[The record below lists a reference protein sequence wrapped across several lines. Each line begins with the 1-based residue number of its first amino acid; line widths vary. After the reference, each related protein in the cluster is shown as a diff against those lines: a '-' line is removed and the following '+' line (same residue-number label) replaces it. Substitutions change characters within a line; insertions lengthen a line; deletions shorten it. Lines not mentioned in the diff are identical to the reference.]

1 MSLIAFE
8 LSGEHPDIPVAEVI
22 GALESENI
30 EFSVRYRFDQVLIVD
45 IPNLNSNVNA
55 NANASVIVNI
65 DTNIDQVSKL
75 SKRLALTWHIINV
88 LGISDSTIPGIMNM
102 VENVEFD
109 EPASLTY
116 KIRAKKIKR
125 KSPISSED
133 IERKIGGVLYNKGY
147 RADLIN
153 PDVRYRAVLTDGKC
167 IFGRVLASVDRGSF
181 EDRKPQNK
189 PFFYPGVL
197 MPRLARSLVNIAR
210 SGPGSMILDPYCGTG
225 GILVEAGL
233 MGAVTLGCDV
243 QRKILLGARM
253 NLDFYVPDYSLMFQD
268 AGNMALKDGC
278 IDCVVTDPPYG
289 RSALIQARSL
299 DILMKRSLLEIFRVL
314 RPGGR
319 AVVVSECPV
328 EEWAVSANFSVVDVY
343 IQRVHRSLTRRITVL
358 DKLQ

>member
-1 MSLIAFE
+1 MTLIAFE

-22 GALESENI
+22 GALESEDI
-30 EFSVRYRFDQVLIVD
+30 GFSVRYRLDQILIVD
-45 IPNLNSNVNA
+45 ILN
-55 NANASVIVNI
+55 
-65 DTNIDQVSKL
+65 TNTNTNMDQVSKL

-88 LGISDSTIPGIMNM
+88 LGISDSTLPGIMNV
-102 VENVEFD
+102 VENVDFD
-109 EPASLTY
+109 EPTSLTY

-147 RADLIN
+147 RADLVN
-153 PDVRYRAVLTDGKC
+153 PDVEYRAVLTDGKC

-197 MPRLARSLVNIAR
+197 MPRLACSLVNIAR
-210 SGPGSMILDPYCGTG
+210 TGPGSIILDPYCGTG

-253 NLDFYVPDYSLMFQD
+253 NLDFYVPDHSLMFQD
-268 AGNMALKDGC
+268 AGNMALKDSC

-299 DILMKRSLLEIFRVL
+299 DILMKRSLKEIFRVL

-328 EEWAVSANFSVVDVY
+328 EEWAVSASFSVVDVY

>member
-8 LSGEHPDIPVAEVI
+8 FSGEHPDIPVAEVI

-30 EFSVRYRFDQVLIVD
+30 EFSVRYRFDQVLIVN
-45 IPNLNSNVNA
+45 IPNLNSNVNT
-55 NANASVIVNI
+55 NASVIANI
-65 DTNIDQVSKL
+65 DTNMDQVSKL
-75 SKRLALTWHIINV
+75 SKRLALAWHIINV
-88 LGISDSTIPGIMNM
+88 LGISDSTLPGIMNM
-102 VENVEFD
+102 VENVDFN

-116 KIRAKKIKR
+116 KVRAKKIKR

-133 IERKIGGVLYNKGY
+133 IERKIGGLLYNKGY

-181 EDRKPQNK
+181 EDRRPQNK

-210 SGPGSMILDPYCGTG
+210 SGPGSIILDPYCGTG

-253 NLDFYVPDYSLMFQD
+253 NLDFYVPDHSLMFQD
-268 AGNMALKDGC
+268 AGNMALKDSC

-299 DILMKRSLLEIFRVL
+299 DILMKRSLCEIFRVL

-319 AVVVSECPV
+319 AVVVSECPI
-328 EEWAVSANFSVVDVY
+328 EGWAVSASFSVVDVY

-358 DKLQ
+358 DKNQ

>member
-1 MSLIAFE
+1 MALIAFE
-8 LSGEHPDIPVAEVI
+8 LSGEHPDIPEAEVI
-22 GALESENI
+22 GALESEEI
-30 EFSVRYRFDQVLIVD
+30 GFSVRYRFDQILIVD
-45 IPNLNSNVNA
+45 ILIANANSNINE
-55 NANASVIVNI
+55 NASVITKLNA
-65 DTNIDQVSKL
+65 NIDQVSRL
-75 SKRLALTWHIINV
+75 NKRLALTWHIINV
-88 LGISDSTIPGIMNM
+88 LGISDSTMPGIMNM
-102 VENVEFD
+102 VENVVFQ
-109 EPASLTY
+109 EPSSLTY
-116 KIRAKKIKR
+116 KVRAKKIKR

-133 IERKIGGVLYNKGY
+133 IERKIGEVLYNKGY
-147 RADLIN
+147 SADLVY

-210 SGPGSMILDPYCGTG
+210 IRPGSIILDPYCGTG

-233 MGAVTLGCDV
+233 IGAVTLGCDV
-243 QRKILLGARM
+243 QWKILLGARM
-253 NLDFYVPDYSLMFQD
+253 NLDFYVPDHFLMFQD
-268 AGNMALKDGC
+268 AGNMALKDSS

-299 DILMKRSLLEIFRVL
+299 DNLMKRSLCEIFRVL

-328 EEWAVSANFSVVDVY
+328 EEWAESAGFSVVDVY

-358 DKLQ
+358 DKI

>member
-1 MSLIAFE
+1 MTLIAFE

-22 GALESENI
+22 GSLESEDI
-30 EFSVRYRFDQVLIVD
+30 EFSVRYRFDQVLIVN
-45 IPNLNSNVNA
+45 IPNTNTNV
-55 NANASVIVNI
+55 NANASVIANI
-65 DTNIDQVSKL
+65 DTNMDQVSKL

-88 LGISDSTIPGIMNM
+88 LGISDSTLPDIMNM
-102 VENVEFD
+102 VENVDFD

-147 RADLIN
+147 RADLVD

-210 SGPGSMILDPYCGTG
+210 SGPGS
-225 GILVEAGL
+225 
-233 MGAVTLGCDV
+233 
-243 QRKILLGARM
+243 ILLGARM
-253 NLDFYVPDYSLMFQD
+253 NLDLYVPDHSLMFQD
-268 AGNMALKDGC
+268 AGNMALKDSC

-299 DILMKRSLLEIFRVL
+299 DNLMKRSLCEIFRVL

-319 AVVVSECPV
+319 AVVVSERPV
-328 EEWAVSANFSVVDVY
+328 EEWAISSSFSVVDVY

-358 DKLQ
+358 DKL